1 MLRINSRAIILIDQ
15 LVLSGSN
22 FIINI
27 ILARF
32 LGIESFGVFS
42 LLWITMLFFLSVQQ
56 AAIIAPM
63 YSIEGQNNFDKK
75 SIFQVNFF
83 QIILTLI
90 STFFLILFL
99 SIFSF
104 FSNVIDIGFNLIPA
118 IIFCSI
124 YLLHDYARRVLFLA
138 KKYIQ
143 ALIIDLI
150 AYFGFLIVLL
160 TVNKEILNSYNIFL
174 IPIFTF
180 FLAILYYLKTTKF
193 YFVNKNKKKFNE
205 YWEFSKW
212 LSLSNILQWVSG
224 NLFVLVGTFTIGPW
238 VAGII
243 RIFQN
248 LLGVMSVIFHAL
260 ENFIPIEAAKLYSS
274 NGLKIMKKFLITVFG
289 KGVLFLIILIFSV
302 RFLRPDFIIEKIYGT
317 QYADYG
323 YLLYI
328 YLVVYFFIFSNLL
341 LRYFLRT
348 LKNTKVIFN
357 SYVVSFMLCSI
368 IAWPLV
374 ESYKMD
380 GIVLGTLF
388 SQISIFMYLLSKSL
402 KYD

>member
-63 YSIEGQNNFDKK
+63 YSIEGQHNFDKK
-75 SIFQVNFF
+75 SIYQVNFF
-83 QIILTLI
+83 QIILTII

-104 FSNVIDIGFNLIPA
+104 FSNVIDIGFNLIPV

-138 KKYIQ
+138 EKYIQ
-143 ALIIDLI
+143 ALIIDLM

-193 YFVNKNKKKFNE
+193 YFVTKNKKKFNE

-243 RIFQN
+243 RIFQS
-248 LLGVMSVIFHAL
+248 LLGVMSVIFNAL

-289 KGVLFLIILIFSV
+289 QGVLFLIILIFSV
-302 RFLRPDFIIEKIYGT
+302 RFLKLDFIIEKIYGT
-317 QYADYG
+317 QYADYS

-328 YLVVYFFIFSNLL
+328 YLVIYFFIFSNLL

-374 ESYKMD
+374 VNYRMD